1 MSTPTMTHD
10 VALDLSIEQLIG
22 ALNKKPFMECARVRS
37 AMPPMSRIL
46 MAILTAEVRYQE
58 LKRKS

>member
-37 AMPPMSRIL
+37 AMPPRSRIL
-46 MAILTAEVRYQE
+46 MAMLTAEVRYQE